1 MLLWYLYDLYHG
13 EIDYRLF
20 FVLVLITA
28 GAVLMA
34 LTLHELSHGLVAYR
48 LGDTTAKNMGR
59 LSLNPTRHLD
69 PAGTLMFL
77 LVGFGWAKPVPVN
90 PYLLRTEPRRG
101 MALVGLAGPLSNLAI
116 AAIFSLSFRLT
127 SLDWHALHAPPPS
140 DWGLEWVAIHLV
152 ESIISLNLLLA
163 VFNLIPIPPLD
174 GFRIAVGILPR
185 QWAIPFAEMERY
197 GLAFL
202 LILVVASFYTGILWD
217 IISAGGNFFSDIFL
231 GTEIF
236 YD

>member
-13 EIDYRLF
+13 EIEYRLF

-48 LGDTTAKNMGR
+48 LGDPTAKNMGR
-59 LSLNPTRHLD
+59 LSLNPLRHLD
-69 PAGTLMFL
+69 PAGTAMFL

-101 MALVGLAGPLSNLAI
+101 MAMVGLAGPFSNLAI

-127 SLDWHALHAPPPS
+127 SLEWHALHATPPS
-140 DWGLEWVAIHLV
+140 DWGLQWAGIHLI

-185 QWAIPFAEMERY
+185 RWAIPFAEMERY

-202 LILVVASFYTGILWD
+202 LILVAVSFYTGILWD

-231 GTEIF
+231 GARIF
-236 YD
+236 HD